1 MTNLFFLYGIYVLL
15 IIGQTALSS
24 QKYRH
29 CYARHHK
36 RSANPTFRYRPH
48 VSACA
53 SPSSTV
59 AASDDDDDGGGCE
72 ESQRRRQSTTTEQ
85 QPPVRWRLPAVP
97 SPPPPPPS
105 PPSPSSTDRGWTPG
119 RKLHKHLLL
128 VTGQVYHE
136 FIGECSVTEQAR
148 DLHGLG
154 SALRRRESGTPG
166 AAADFVLVQVGTGW
180 RLDVR
185 LLDVLVDGL
194 GNVSVYADK
203 KYYSKTMAKHCRNIG
218 GDRCTLLTNL
228 VPVIEQLERPQ
239 EFGAGD
245 GGGGGV
251 AMYDPDWIPVPA
263 VPPLPRNFTGD
274 TEKQI
279 EYLTWRLCVRDRRQ
293 NFYYKLDQDSP
304 RSPLSDQSDIAESDN
319 VVFETSLSLTDI
331 LPINP
336 KNYDKNRAP
345 KVQGQPTIVYFHVTV
360 LSLDSIN
367 EESMTYVADIFLA
380 QSWRDQRLRLPE
392 NMSEDYRILDV
403 EWLHDIWRPDCFFKN
418 AKKVTFHEMSIPN
431 HYLWLY
437 HDKTLLYMSK
447 LTLVLSCA
455 MKFESYPHDTQICSM
470 MIESLSHTTHDL
482 VFIWNMTDPLVVNPD
497 IELPQLDI
505 SNNITTDCTIEY
517 STGNFTCLAVMFNLR
532 RRLGYHL
539 FHTYIPSALIVVM
552 SWISFW
558 IKPEAI
564 PARVTLGVTSLL
576 TLATQNTQSQQ
587 SLPPVSYVKAIDIW
601 MSSCSIFVFL
611 SLMEFAVVNNYM
623 GPVATK
629 VMKGYSEED
638 IRGGDDFKELD
649 PKSRSP
655 IRSVATVAAAPQY
668 PTFCNGRAIALYI
681 DKFSRFFFP
690 FSFFILNVA
699 YWTSFL

>member
-1 MTNLFFLYGIYVLL
+1 MTNLWVVFSFCVFLVDE
-15 IIGQTALSS
+15 QTALNS
-24 QKYRH
+24 QRKRVPRYSVH
-29 CYARHHK
+29 HHK
-36 RSANPTFRYRPH
+36 RSSDPMYKYQPH
-48 VSACA
+48 LD
-53 SPSSTV
+53 PE
-59 AASDDDDDGGGCE
+59 GCE
-72 ESQRRRQSTTTEQ
+72 EPPTSLSTVTTSPSIVGLGFPTVDVHKSQR
-85 QPPVRWRLPAVP
+85 AVVQKP
-97 SPPPPPPS
+97 L
-105 PPSPSSTDRGWTPG
+105 
-119 RKLHKHLLL
+119 LHKHLLL
-128 VTGQVYHE
+128 VTGQVHQEY
-136 FIGECSVTEQAR
+136 IGQCSMAVQAQ
-148 DLHGLG
+148 DLSDLD
-154 SALRRRESGTPG
+154 AKLRMSTAVVGELPLN
-166 AAADFVLVQVGTGW
+166 DFVVVQVGTGW
-180 RLDVR
+180 RPDIRILDVVA
-185 LLDVLVDGL
+185 DNL
-194 GNVSVYADK
+194 GNVSLYTDI
-203 KYYSKTMAKHCRNIG
+203 R
-218 GDRCTLLTNL
+218 LT
-228 VPVIEQLERPQ
+228 PVLEQLEP
-239 EFGAGD
+239 ANVWP
-245 GGGGGV
+245 GV
-251 AMYDPDWIPVPA
+251 YDPDWIPVPA
-263 VPPLPRNFTGD
+263 LPPLSSALYAQS

-279 EYLTWRLCVRDRRQ
+279 EYLTWRLCVRDRRH
-293 NFYYKLDQDSP
+293 NLYYKLDKD
-304 RSPLSDQSDIAESDN
+304 SPLSALSEPKDVAETEN
-319 VVFETSLSLTDI
+319 PVFETSLSLNDI
-331 LPINP
+331 LPVNP

-380 QSWRDQRLRLPE
+380 QSWRDPRLRMPE
-392 NMSEDYRILDV
+392 NMSEEYRILDV
-403 EWLHDIWRPDCFFKN
+403 DWLHQIWRPDCFFKN

-455 MKFESYPHDTQICSM
+455 MKFESYPHDTQICTM

-482 VFIWNMTDPLVVNPD
+482 VFIWNMTDPLVVNPE

-505 SNNITTDCTIEY
+505 SNNVTSDCTIQY
-517 STGNFTCLAVMFNLR
+517 STGNFTCLAVVFNLR

-629 VMKGYSEED
+629 VMKGYSD
-638 IRGGDDFKELD
+638 DDVRGGDELSELD
-649 PKSRSP
+649 PKSRNAMKNVS
-655 IRSVATVAAAPQY
+655 AVAATPQY

-690 FSFFILNVA
+690 FSFFLLNVA